1 MPSEKSPVF
10 SANLS
15 MMFAEHEFLD
25 RFAAA
30 ASAGFTHVEFQFP
43 YDFSPQEIAD
53 QLTRHKLKLVMFNL
67 PAGDFANGERGMA
80 ALAGRDDEFR
90 QLVERGITYAKHLL
104 CDRMNC
110 LAGLAPH
117 DDAKARALL
126 VENLRWAAAHLAR
139 ENIKL
144 MIEPINPFDM
154 PGFFLTTP
162 AQAIAIMN
170 DVGHDNLFLQYDI
183 YHAHRMG
190 CDIPA
195 ELAAM
200 AARIAHLQIADHPGR
215 HEPGTGEIDFNLL
228 FRLMAQHCP
237 GLPIGLEYRPRSGS
251 VPSLGWLERLQD

>member
-1 MPSEKSPVF
+1 MVPILSP
-10 SANLS
+10 NLS
-15 MMFAEHEFLD
+15 MMFADHAFMD
-25 RFAAA
+25 RLGAAA
-30 ASAGFTHVEFQFP
+30 RAGFTHVEFQFP
-43 YDFSPQEIAD
+43 YEFTADEIAACLF
-53 QLTRHKLKLVMFNL
+53 QNNLKLVMFNL
-67 PAGDFANGERGMA
+67 PAGDFAGGERGLA
-80 ALAGRDDEFR
+80 ALAGREAEFR
-90 QLVERGITYAKHLL
+90 ESVERAIIYAKYLS

-110 LAGLAPH
+110 LAGLASSN
-117 DDAKARALL
+117 DARARVLL
-126 VENLRWAAAHLAR
+126 VENLRWAATRLAA

-162 AQAIAIMN
+162 AQAIAVMN

-200 AARIAHLQIADHPGR
+200 APRIAHLQIADFPGR
-215 HEPGTGEIDFNLL
+215 HEPGTGEINFNLL

-237 GLPIGLEYRPRSGS
+237 GMPIGLEYLPKSGTL
-251 VPSLGWLERLQD
+251 PGLIWLERLQN